1 MQVGDVLGALVG
13 INVLG
18 LKQLGKYILEA
29 EAEEEP
35 EVLVE
40 GGVAYKMMAAALHA
54 LARETSQDEMAR
66 LWEQSSL
73 QFDAFF
79 PEVCNLYCYFRVSA
93 TIAAP
98 CLGSTVSTK

>member
-13 INVLG
+13 NNVLS
-18 LKQLGKYILEA
+18 LKRLGKYILEA

-40 GGVAYKMMAAALHA
+40 GGVANKIMAAALHA

-66 LWEQSSL
+66 QWEQTSL
-73 QFDAFF
+73 HFDVFL
-79 PEVCNLYCYFRVSA
+79 PEVLMPSVSGLL
-93 TIAAP
+93 AAP
-98 CLGSTVSTK
+98 GFS